1 MSGDAG
7 PGHGHPTAPVTVDVS
22 DSSHVEINITL
33 NIDGTDLRPLLE
45 RLLLALEV
53 TTAKR

>member
-1 MSGDAG
+1 M
-7 PGHGHPTAPVTVDVS
+7 HGHPPAPVTVDVS